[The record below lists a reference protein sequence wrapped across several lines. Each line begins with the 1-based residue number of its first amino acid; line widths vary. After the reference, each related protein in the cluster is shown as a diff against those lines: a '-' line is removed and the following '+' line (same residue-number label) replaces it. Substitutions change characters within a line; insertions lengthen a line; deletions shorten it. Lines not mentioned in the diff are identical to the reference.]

1 MKLKNN
7 KVVVVMVI
15 SLLVLFMVV
24 MSAFAQESSDVP
36 VKVGAMK
43 GPTGMGLVGL
53 MESRDYAFTLTGT
66 PDEIVAGLVSG
77 SLDIAAVPCNLASV
91 LNARTE
97 GDVKVVAVNTLGV
110 LYILEL
116 GDSIHSIA
124 DLKGKTLYTTGKGTS
139 PDYVIRY
146 ILTENGLDPDKDLQI
161 EFKSEA
167 AEVAAMFTSGTEMI
181 ALLPQPYVTTVMAQN
196 PEARIALDVTEEWQ
210 KVNPDTSLIT
220 GCVVLRDAFAK
231 ENKDK
236 VSSFLKA
243 YEASVKSVNEDPAAA
258 ALLIEE
264 YGIIAKAAIA
274 QKAIPLSNITLITGD
289 EMQKLVEGYLTVL
302 NAAEPKSIG
311 GKLPDASFY
320 YKE

>member
-1 MKLKNN
+1 MNITKS
-7 KVVVVMVI
+7 KVMVGLVI
-15 SLLVLFMVV
+15 SLLVFLMVATSV
-24 MSAFAQESSDVP
+24 FAQAAPGEP
-36 VKVGAMK
+36 IRVGAMK

-53 MESRDYAFTLTGT
+53 MDSENYAFTLTGT
-66 PDEIVAGLVSG
+66 SDEIVAGLVSG

-97 GDVKVVAVNTLGV
+97 GEIKVVAVNTLGV
-110 LYILEL
+110 LYVLEL
-116 GDSIHSIA
+116 GDSVNSVA
-124 DLKGKTLYTTGKGTS
+124 DLKGKTLYTTGKGTT
-139 PDYVIRY
+139 PEYVLRY
-146 ILTENGLDPDKDLQI
+146 ILTENGLDPDNDVQI

-167 AEVAAMFTSGTEMI
+167 AEVAALFTAGTEMI

-196 PEARIALDVTEEWQ
+196 PDVRVALDVTGEWQ

-220 GCVVLRDAFAK
+220 GCVVLRDAYAK
-231 ENKDK
+231 DNKDK
-236 VSSFLKA
+236 VASFLQD

-258 ALLIEE
+258 ASLIEKH
-264 YGIIAKAAIA
+264 GIIAKAAIA